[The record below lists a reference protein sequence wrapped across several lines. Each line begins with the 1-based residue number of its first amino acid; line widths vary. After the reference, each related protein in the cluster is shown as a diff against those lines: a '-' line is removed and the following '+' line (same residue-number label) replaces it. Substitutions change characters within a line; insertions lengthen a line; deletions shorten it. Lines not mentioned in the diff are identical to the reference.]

1 MHFGRAILVALIAL
15 SIAAFPLARGTAHAL
30 PQQTAAAADI
40 DCCHERGPCEKKAD
54 DCGSSAACVL
64 KCSSLPGAIAAP
76 AAVKPVKPALAKTA
90 VISTDFTSPPDN
102 PPLPPPR
109 L

>member
-1 MHFGRAILVALIAL
+1 MCICRAVLTALVVL
-15 SIAAFPLARGTAHAL
+15 SIALLPVASLNAQAYSVSAPSLHA
-30 PQQTAAAADI
+30 T
-40 DCCHERGPCEKKAD
+40 DCCGDAEPCEKQTR
-54 DCGSSAACVL
+54 DCGSSVACVL

-76 AAVKPVKPALAKTA
+76 PAVKPVKTALAKPSLLS
-90 VISTDFTSPPDN
+90 VDFASPFDN